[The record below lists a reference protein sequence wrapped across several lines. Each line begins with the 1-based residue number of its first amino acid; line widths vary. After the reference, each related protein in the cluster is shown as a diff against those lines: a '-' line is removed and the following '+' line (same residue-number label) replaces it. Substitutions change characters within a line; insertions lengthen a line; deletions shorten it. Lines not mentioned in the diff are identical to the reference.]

1 VAQRINRQFRLRSHP
16 QGRVKSADFDFVAT
30 PVAEPEPGQ
39 ALIQVVYLSIDPTQ
53 RIWMSD
59 REQYMPPVAIGE
71 VMRGG
76 AIGRVVAS
84 ASERWSVGDL
94 VRGQL
99 GWQDFYL
106 AIDGA
111 PALLSRLPKDL
122 PVPLPAMLGACGTT
136 GITAYF
142 GLLELGQPKPGETLV
157 VSAAAGA
164 VGSVVGQI
172 AKIKGCRAVG
182 IAGGPEK
189 CRWLTADLCFDAAV
203 DYKAPGWREALA
215 AATPD
220 SVDINFENVGGEV
233 MAAVMARMK
242 LGARMPL
249 CGLISGYNV
258 EGSAADD
265 FTPILMKRLAIRG
278 FIVTDFLPRWPEA
291 GRELVGWVQDGRI
304 KHRETIVDGLE
315 QAPAALNRL
324 FDGDNLGKL
333 MVKVSEA

>member
-1 VAQRINRQFRLRSHP
+1 MAQRINRQFRLTRRP
-16 QGRVKSADFDFVAT
+16 QGRVTPADFDFVET
-30 PVAEPEPGQ
+30 LVAEPGPGQ
-39 ALIQVVYLSIDPTQ
+39 ALIQILYLSLDPTH

-84 ASERWSVGDL
+84 ASERWNIGDL
-94 VRGQL
+94 LRGQL
-99 GWQDFYL
+99 GWQDYYL
-106 AIDGA
+106 AVDGA
-111 PALLSRLPKDL
+111 PAMLSPLPKDL

-136 GITAYF
+136 GLTAYF
-142 GLLELGQPKPGETLV
+142 GLLELGEPKPGETVV

-172 AKIKGCRAVG
+172 AKMRGCRAVG
-182 IAGGPEK
+182 IAGGAEK
-189 CRWLTADLCFDAAV
+189 CRWLTAELGFDAAV

-220 SVDINFENVGGEV
+220 GVDINFENVGGEI

-242 LGARMPL
+242 LGGRMPL
-249 CGLISGYNV
+249 CGLISGYNS
-258 EGSAADD
+258 EGSAVGD
-265 FTPILMKRLAIRG
+265 FTPILMKRLAVRG
-278 FIVTDFLPRWPEA
+278 FIVTDFLPRWPDA
-291 GRELVGWVQDGRI
+291 GRELVGWVRDGRI

-333 MVKVSEA
+333 MVKVSA